1 MTLFNAS
8 EITKIEAIEN
18 TDIEFVSNGRLYC
31 LVIDQDEWN
40 ALSYSIRNIY
50 GDDFDFFKTCKNVD
64 FAEIIS
70 DLRLYAE
77 DVTETTD
84 KGQAMLRK
92 QARHNLLSWIASS
105 ANKMRSTFKS
115 MSVAMHTAWTKA
127 KILASGVVSFV
138 KIEDI
143 DKEENTPIYTR
154 RVASLESYGIKGSGK
169 AKKSGVMRFI
179 DLDKIERGL
188 APIACIISMHVYQVV
203 SW

>member
-8 EITKIEAIEN
+8 EITEIEAIEN
-18 TDIEFVSNGRLYC
+18 TDIEFVCENRLYC
-31 LVIDQDEWN
+31 LVIDQDEYA
-40 ALSYSIRNIY
+40 ALSPTIRSYY
-50 GDDFDFFKTCKNVD
+50 GDFEDFKTCKNVD

>member
-8 EITKIEAIEN
+8 EITEIEAIEN
-18 TDIEFVSNGRLYC
+18 IDIEFVCEGRLYC
-31 LVIDQDEWN
+31 LVIDQDEYV
-40 ALSYSIRNIY
+40 ALSPTIRSYY
-50 GDDFDFFKTCKNVD
+50 GDFEDFKACKNVD